1 MEILN
6 LGGSHDTSGPAPKKK
21 FKVLL
26 GVGLLAAVMGMGST
40 LAASITLS
48 SGSPVEFGQGV
59 AATTACDSSLTVTPY
74 SSYAN
79 RETATAGDF
88 LFSSV
93 TISNLDT
100 STTNT
105 STGVGCGGRVLVLK
119 AYTDTATA
127 GAKYASGASSANPLF
142 LGWNY
147 GSSGAVTGGV
157 TRTPTAGVGYNT
169 GVSIGIPTSGN
180 TCTVLVGPKS
190 DGTKDDKRGVTCSIT
205 AGAAGAAT
213 VTLTFGKST
222 GLTFGAAYGVPSSA
236 VAKLTLESSASAPA
250 DFSSDEV
257 TS

>member
-59 AATTACDSSLTVTPY
+59 AATTACDQSLTVTPY
-74 SSYAN
+74 STYVNSSTSAK
-79 RETATAGDF
+79 ADF

-105 STGVGCGGRVLVLK
+105 TTGAGCGGRYLVLK
-119 AYTDTATA
+119 AYTDTTTA
-127 GAKYASGASSANPLF
+127 GINYATGGNLSGPLF

-147 GSSGAVTGGV
+147 ASSGYVTGGV
-157 TRTPTAGVGYNT
+157 GQSGSKFNN
-169 GVSIGIPTSGN
+169 GVSIAIPSSGN
-180 TCTVLVGPKS
+180 SCTVTVGG
-190 DGTKDDKRGVTCSIT
+190 GTGFVDKGGVGCTIT

-213 VTLTFGKST
+213 VTLTFG
-222 GLTFGAAYGVPSSA
+222 GGVAAGAYVGVPSSA
-236 VAKLTLESSASAPA
+236 VAKVTLESSAAAP
-250 DFSSDEV
+250 SDYLV
-257 TS
+257 TTLS

>member
-6 LGGSHDTSGPAPKKK
+6 LGGSNDSSGPAPKKK

-59 AATTACDSSLTVTPY
+59 AATTACDQTLTVTPY
-74 SSYAN
+74 STYAN

-100 STTNT
+100 ATTNT
-105 STGVGCGGRVLVLK
+105 SDGRGCGGRVLVLK
-119 AYTDTATA
+119 AYTDTTTA
-127 GAKYASGASSANPLF
+127 GTKYAAGGSLANPLY

-157 TRTPTAGVGYNT
+157 ERTPTQGVGFNT

-180 TCTVLVGPKS
+180 TCDLFVGGYS
-190 DGTKDDKRGVTCSIT
+190 GANMDKNGVTCTINP
-205 AGAAGAAT
+205 GAAGAAS
-213 VTLTFGKST
+213 VTITFGKVGGGT
-222 GLTFGAAYGVPSSA
+222 TGAAYGVPSSA
-236 VAKLTLESSASAPA
+236 VAKVTLESSASRPA
-250 DFSSDEV
+250 DFTDNAV
-257 TS
+257 

>member
-26 GVGLLAAVMGMGST
+26 GVGLLAAVMGMGSP

-74 SSYAN
+74 STYAN

-100 STTNT
+100 STTDT
-105 STGVGCGGRVLVLK
+105 SNGAGCGGRVLVLK

-127 GAKYASGASSANPLF
+127 GAKYAQGASSANPLF

-147 GSSGAVTGGV
+147 GSTGVVTGGFS
-157 TRTPTAGVGYNT
+157 RSPAGVGYNT

-180 TCTVLVGPKS
+180 TCTVLVGPIAN
-190 DGTKDDKRGVTCSIT
+190 GTLDDKRGVTCTIT
-205 AGAAGAAT
+205 PGAAGAAT

-222 GLTFGAAYGVPSSA
+222 DLTFGAAYGVPSSA

-257 TS
+257 TA

>member
-6 LGGSHDTSGPAPKKK
+6 LGGSNDSSGPAPKKK

-59 AATTACDSSLTVTPY
+59 AATTACDASLTVTPY
-74 SSYAN
+74 STYAN

-100 STTNT
+100 ATTST
-105 STGVGCGGRVLVLK
+105 STGAGCGGRVLVLK

-127 GAKYASGASSANPLF
+127 GLKYAQGASSANPLF

-147 GSSGAVTGGV
+147 GSSGFVTGGFGQ
-157 TRTPTAGVGYNT
+157 TPQGVGYNT

-180 TCTVLVGPKS
+180 TCTLLVGPIAN
-190 DGTKDDKRGVTCSIT
+190 GTLDDKRGALCSIT
-205 AGAAGAAT
+205 PGGAGAAT
-213 VTLTFGKST
+213 VTITFGKST
-222 GLTFGAAYGVPSSA
+222 GQTFGAAFGVPSSA

-257 TS
+257 TA

>member
-59 AATTACDSSLTVTPY
+59 AATTACDQSLTVTPY
-74 SSYAN
+74 STYVNSTTPEKA
-79 RETATAGDF
+79 DF

-100 STTNT
+100 ATTNT
-105 STGVGCGGRVLVLK
+105 SNGEGCGGRVLVLK
-119 AYTDTATA
+119 AYTDTTTA
-127 GAKYASGASSANPLF
+127 GTKYAAGGALANPLY

-147 GSSGAVTGGV
+147 ASSGYVTGGV
-157 TRTPTAGVGYNT
+157 TNAAQTGDPYNT

-180 TCTVLVGPKS
+180 TCDLFVGGYSGAKM
-190 DGTKDDKRGVTCSIT
+190 DKNGVQCTIT
-205 AGAAGAAT
+205 PGAAGAAS
-213 VTLTFGKST
+213 VTITFGKSSGQTT
-222 GLTFGAAYGVPSSA
+222 GAGYGVPSSA
-236 VAKLTLESSASAPA
+236 VAKVTLESSASRPA
-250 DFSSDEV
+250 DFTANTV
-257 TS
+257 